1 MTGSEGDFGGV
12 EGGGNRAQTG
22 GIEGGRHTE
31 RGNEGV

>member
-1 MTGSEGDFGGV
+1 MTGSEGDLEGV

-22 GIEGGRHTE
+22 GIEGGQHME